1 MHNEI
6 FATKESIRLYSSLI
20 PLEKLQVKQTL
31 LVQVIVE
38 IKKLNYLPINGQT
51 TVKATDSC
59 L

>member
-1 MHNEI
+1 MHYEI

-38 IKKLNYLPINGQT
+38 IKKLHYLPINGQT

>member
-1 MHNEI
+1 MHHEI
-6 FATKESIRLYSSLI
+6 LATKESIRLYSSLI

-38 IKKLNYLPINGQT
+38 IKKLHYLPINGQT

>member
-1 MHNEI
+1 MKSLPLKNPY
-6 FATKESIRLYSSLI
+6 TRLYSSLI

-38 IKKLNYLPINGQT
+38 IKKLHYLPINGQT